1 MGPAVDI
8 WAVGVILYY
17 IMLMGFHPFDI
28 NCDCSDEKV
37 AAVIRAANPLPHMD
51 DSYVGHKSDLPKL

>member
-1 MGPAVDI
+1 
-8 WAVGVILYY
+8 
-17 IMLMGFHPFDI
+17 MLMGFHPFDI

-51 DSYVGHKSDLPKL
+51 DSYVGHKSDLPKM